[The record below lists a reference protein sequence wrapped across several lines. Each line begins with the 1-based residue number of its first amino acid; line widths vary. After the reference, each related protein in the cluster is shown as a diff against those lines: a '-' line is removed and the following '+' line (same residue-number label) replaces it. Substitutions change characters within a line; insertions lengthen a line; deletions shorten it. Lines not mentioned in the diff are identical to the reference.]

1 MHGLAAR
8 DDGALGATSDAAME
22 HAVIA
27 GCSTR
32 MANRNTTRR
41 TGERLGARVR
51 IYQVMVPGNS
61 CIIKGIPYT
70 LPLGRGK
77 YGR

>member
-51 IYQVMVPGNS
+51 IYQV
-61 CIIKGIPYT
+61 
-70 LPLGRGK
+70 L
-77 YGR
+77 